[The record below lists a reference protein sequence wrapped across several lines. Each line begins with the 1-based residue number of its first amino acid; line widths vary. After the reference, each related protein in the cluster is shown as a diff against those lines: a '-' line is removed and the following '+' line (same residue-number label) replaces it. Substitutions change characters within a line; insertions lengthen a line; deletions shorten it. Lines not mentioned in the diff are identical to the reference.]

1 MFEHLAQNVCK
12 FRMYTSTELKDRHIP
27 TASSQKKNEL
37 DGQRNSEIDN
47 PPSVLLP
54 LRDSTTT
61 GHYVVY
67 TIAVISQKR
76 RVNVAVCRS
85 LHAAL
90 IGWLVQCWSD

>member
-1 MFEHLAQNVCK
+1 MFQHLARNIYK
-12 FRMYTSTELKDRHIP
+12 FHMHTSTKLKDRHIP
-27 TASSQKKNEL
+27 TASSQKKDEL
-37 DGQRNSEIDN
+37 DGQWNSEIDN
-47 PPSVLLP
+47 PPSVLLL
-54 LRDSTTT
+54 LRDSATT

-76 RVNVAVCRS
+76 RINVAVCRS

>member
-1 MFEHLAQNVCK
+1 
-12 FRMYTSTELKDRHIP
+12 
-27 TASSQKKNEL
+27 
-37 DGQRNSEIDN
+37 
-47 PPSVLLP
+47 LLL
-54 LRDSTTT
+54 LRDSATT

-76 RVNVAVCRS
+76 RINVAVCRS